1 MDNKLPKE
9 HIEKITKASS
19 YFIFR
24 NGPIKEILKDN
35 KLSEEDIKNIQMY
48 MENHLAYLYT
58 VLLEENN
65 LQKFDLIVQTMSKFY
80 VNDNLKVALDD
91 GGFDAFYSKL
101 FPSKS
106 E

>member
-1 MDNKLPKE
+1 MENKLPKE

-24 NGPIKEILKDN
+24 NGPIKELLNDK
-35 KLSEEDIKNIQMY
+35 KLSEDDIKNIQIY
-48 MENHLAYLYT
+48 LENHLAYLYN

-80 VNDNLKVALDD
+80 VNDDFKVTLDD
-91 GGFDAFYSKL
+91 GGFDNFYNKL
-101 FPSKS
+101 FQSQK
-106 E
+106 